1 MFMKKFV
8 VVLFSISL
16 LALITTTKEVKQS
29 PSTNEAAYTT
39 VNPVHHPIQPPIG

>member
-1 MFMKKFV
+1 MKKLV

-29 PSTNEAAYTT
+29 PSTNDAAYATSGPT
-39 VNPVHHPIQPPIG
+39 YHPIQPPIG